1 MEKSDRSENALLT
14 CKIKDPR
21 ILTNVGQRQ
30 VDWVLHMHLRIVKA
44 AASNGAVRN
53 GYDDPAEARRSN

>member
-1 MEKSDRSENALLT
+1 MEKSNSSENARLT
-14 CKIKDPR
+14 CNFTDSG

-30 VDWVLHMHLRIVKA
+30 VDCVLQMHLRIVKA

-53 GYDDPAEARRSN
+53 GYDDPDEARRSN